1 MSKKTQAIFENFP
14 WHLVLAS
21 SSPRRQE
28 LLRYL
33 GLPFTIAVPAI
44 EEKRRLHES
53 PLDYVQRNS
62 REKAQIVYQTL
73 AHDKPWAVIGSDTIG
88 VLDDEVLEKPLD
100 AADAKRMLERMSG
113 RSHKVLTGLA
123 VVFGQG
129 PWASAHGPGPSA
141 GVEQRVIETD
151 VFFKKLTAQEI
162 SYYVGTGEPLDKAGS
177 YGIQGIGGFLVEKIS
192 GSYSNVVGLPLV
204 ELTEILRCLP
214 SPF

>member
-1 MSKKTQAIFENFP
+1 MSKKTQSVFENFP
-14 WHLVLAS
+14 WQLVLAS

-33 GLPFTIAVPAI
+33 GLPFSTQVPDI
-44 EEKRRLHES
+44 EEKRRSDET

-62 REKAQIVYQTL
+62 REKAQIIYQSL
-73 AHDKPWAVIGSDTIG
+73 AHDQPWAVIGSDTIG

-100 AADAKRMLERMSG
+100 AADAKRMLARMSG

-123 VVFGQG
+123 VAYGR
-129 PWASAHGPGPSA
+129 GPGA
-141 GVEQRVIETD
+141 RVQQRVIETE
-151 VFFKKLTAQEI
+151 VFFKQLTQQEI
-162 SYYVGTGEPLDKAGS
+162 AYYVATGEPLDKAGS
-177 YGIQGIGGFLVEKIS
+177 YGIQGIGGFLVERIS

-214 SPF
+214 SPG